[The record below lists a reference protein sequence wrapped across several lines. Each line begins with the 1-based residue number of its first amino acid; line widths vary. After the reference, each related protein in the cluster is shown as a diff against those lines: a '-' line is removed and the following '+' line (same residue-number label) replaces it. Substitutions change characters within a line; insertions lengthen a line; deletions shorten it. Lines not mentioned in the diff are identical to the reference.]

1 MARREWGS
9 CTGTLTGMSTKT
21 TGSGVPN
28 PLAEKM
34 RQLAAQEADPLER
47 KSLLDS
53 TAKVDAAD
61 AMLQQAIASAR
72 DNVVRIR
79 SEMDAL
85 KRRNDLP
92 TRAVVFVLSA
102 FALFLV
108 YVALKHHV

>member
-1 MARREWGS
+1 
-9 CTGTLTGMSTKT
+9 MSTKT
-21 TGSGVPN
+21 TGNGVPN

-34 RQLAAQEADPLER
+34 CQLAAQEADPLER

-53 TAKVDAAD
+53 AAKVDAAD
-61 AMLQQAIASAR
+61 AMLQQAIASAQ
-72 DNVVRIR
+72 DSVVRIR

-92 TRAVVFVLSA
+92 TWAVVFVLSA